1 MLFLISFL
9 FILYVVGQLEA
20 GQITNY
26 QCLIYAGYGLLMLWN
41 TAKTYTKN
49 EKKERRKEEWIGYG
63 IGIF

>member
-26 QCLIYAGYGLLMLWN
+26 QCLIYAGYGLIMLWN

-49 EKKERRKEEWIGYG
+49 EKKKGGRKNG
-63 IGIF
+63 